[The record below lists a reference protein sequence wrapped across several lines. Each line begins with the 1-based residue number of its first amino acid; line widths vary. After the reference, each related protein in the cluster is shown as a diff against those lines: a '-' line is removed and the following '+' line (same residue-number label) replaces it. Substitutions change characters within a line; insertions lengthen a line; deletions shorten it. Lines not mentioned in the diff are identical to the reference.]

1 MENYFSTTDEL
12 EKINESSS
20 TNNEFYQNLS
30 NPIEDWEDEDYDL
43 QESKNLQEIELYDY
57 EKTQDENFED
67 GKSKKYM
74 LIEVNSNGSMLFS
87 NTIPTPQSKI
97 VVDMSKIDQYGT
109 LETLIVDYDSI
120 FGTRFITFMKYNSNF
135 FVCDERVVFEA
146 LLIKFKAFGYKPFF
160 WSKNMIFKEAGI
172 KKDRATKIIKRFTE
186 LGIIKSAEIVK
197 SKIDNRPQ
205 QITYYNLDSDK
216 IVELLPQIFKG
227 REDECDMENQIHQ
240 YLYPSTK
247 KTSKIQ

>member
-30 NPIEDWEDEDYDL
+30 NPNSDWEDEQSNLEEIELYD
-43 QESKNLQEIELYDY
+43 IELYDY
-57 EKTQDENFED
+57 EKTLDENFAD

-87 NTIPTPQSKI
+87 KTIPTPQSKI
-97 VVDMSKIDQYGT
+97 VVDMSKVNEYGT

-120 FGTRFITFMKYNSNF
+120 FGTRFTTFMKYDSDF

-146 LLIKFKAFGYKPFF
+146 LLIKFKAFRYKPFF
-160 WSKNMIFKEAGI
+160 WSKNMILKEAGI
-172 KKDRATKIIKRFTE
+172 KKDRATKIIKRFVE

-227 REDECDMENQIHQ
+227 REEECDMEKQIHQ
-240 YLYPSTK
+240 YLYPATK